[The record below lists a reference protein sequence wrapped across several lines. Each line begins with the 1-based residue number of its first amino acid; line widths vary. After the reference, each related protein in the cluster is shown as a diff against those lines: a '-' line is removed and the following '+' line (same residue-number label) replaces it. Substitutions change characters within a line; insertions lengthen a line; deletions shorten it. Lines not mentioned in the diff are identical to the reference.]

1 LIFSP
6 LFSLFFHPVQE
17 QSMIESHDLYHEFP
31 QYQET
36 IRALMLSNDDF
47 AKMMREYTEV
57 DLKVARIEQ
66 RLDPASDLYAEELK
80 QLRVRLK
87 DRLYKMLVTS
97 GNS

>member
-1 LIFSP
+1 
-6 LFSLFFHPVQE
+6 
-17 QSMIESHDLYHEFP
+17 MIESHDLYHEFP
-31 QYQET
+31 EHQGG

-47 AKMMREYTEV
+47 ANMMREYTEV

-87 DRLYKMLVTS
+87 DRLYKMLVAV
-97 GNS
+97 GNG

>member
-1 LIFSP
+1 
-6 LFSLFFHPVQE
+6 
-17 QSMIESHDLYHEFP
+17 MIESHDLYHEFP
-31 QYQET
+31 EHQAT

-97 GNS
+97 GNG

>member
-1 LIFSP
+1 
-6 LFSLFFHPVQE
+6 
-17 QSMIESHDLYHEFP
+17 MIESHDLYHEFP
-31 QYQET
+31 KHQDT
-36 IRALMLSNDDF
+36 IRTLMLSNDDF

-87 DRLYKMLVTS
+87 DRLYKMLVAV
-97 GNS
+97 GNA

>member
-1 LIFSP
+1 
-6 LFSLFFHPVQE
+6 
-17 QSMIESHDLYHEFP
+17 MIESHDLYHEFP
-31 QYQET
+31 AYQET
-36 IRALMLSNDDF
+36 IRTLMLSNDNF

-87 DRLYKMLVTS
+87 DRLYKMLVTV
-97 GNS
+97 GNG

>member
-1 LIFSP
+1 
-6 LFSLFFHPVQE
+6 
-17 QSMIESHDLYHEFP
+17 MIESHDLYHEFP

-36 IRALMLSNDDF
+36 IRSLMISNDDF

-87 DRLYKMLVTS
+87 DRLYRMLVTS

>member
-1 LIFSP
+1 
-6 LFSLFFHPVQE
+6 
-17 QSMIESHDLYHEFP
+17 MIESHDLYHEFP
-31 QYQET
+31 EYQGT
-36 IRALMLSNDDF
+36 IRTLMLSNDDF

-87 DRLYKMLVTS
+87 DRLYKMLVAV
-97 GNS
+97 GHG

>member
-1 LIFSP
+1 
-6 LFSLFFHPVQE
+6 
-17 QSMIESHDLYHEFP
+17 
-31 QYQET
+31 
-36 IRALMLSNDDF
+36 
-47 AKMMREYTEV
+47 MMREYTEV

>member
-1 LIFSP
+1 
-6 LFSLFFHPVQE
+6 
-17 QSMIESHDLYHEFP
+17 MIESHDLYHEFP
-31 QYQET
+31 KHQDT
-36 IRALMLSNDDF
+36 IRSLMLSNDDF

-87 DRLYKMLVTS
+87 DRLYRMLVGG
-97 GNS
+97 GNN

>member
-1 LIFSP
+1 
-6 LFSLFFHPVQE
+6 
-17 QSMIESHDLYHEFP
+17 MIESHDLYHEFP
-31 QYQET
+31 QYQEA
-36 IRALMLSNDDF
+36 IRALMISNDDF

>member
-1 LIFSP
+1 
-6 LFSLFFHPVQE
+6 
-17 QSMIESHDLYHEFP
+17 MIESHDLYHEFP
-31 QYQET
+31 KYQDT
-36 IRALMLSNDDF
+36 IRTLMLSNDDF

-87 DRLYKMLVTS
+87 DRLYKMLVAV
-97 GNS
+97 GNA

>member
-1 LIFSP
+1 
-6 LFSLFFHPVQE
+6 
-17 QSMIESHDLYHEFP
+17 MIESHDLYHEFP
-31 QYQET
+31 EYQDT
-36 IRALMLSNDDF
+36 IRALMLSNDNF

>member
-1 LIFSP
+1 
-6 LFSLFFHPVQE
+6 
-17 QSMIESHDLYHEFP
+17 MIESHDLYHEFP

-36 IRALMLSNDDF
+36 IRSLMLSNDDF

-66 RLDPASDLYAEELK
+66 RLDPASDLYADELK

-87 DRLYKMLVTS
+87 DQLYKMLVTS
-97 GNS
+97 STS

>member
-1 LIFSP
+1 
-6 LFSLFFHPVQE
+6 
-17 QSMIESHDLYHEFP
+17 MIESHDLYHEFP
-31 QYQET
+31 EHQDT
-36 IRALMLSNDDF
+36 IRTLMLSNDDF

-87 DRLYKMLVTS
+87 DRLYKMLVAV
-97 GNS
+97 GNG